1 VAVDRTAVDLAAAEG
16 DRRAGMVARALE
28 KLSFHLSGVQLGITV
43 ASLVLGFV
51 AEPTIA
57 RALRAPLESFLTAG
71 TAETVSV
78 VIALAIATVVQMV
91 VGELIPKAVSVSRP
105 MQTARSLALPMVGY
119 MRLFAP
125 VIRLFV
131 GVADRAVRLLGIEP
145 TEALSTVRSRQEL
158 VSVVRTSRT
167 EGTLDEA
174 EADLLT
180 RAFRFGDKSAADALT
195 PRPDVR
201 TLGVDELGGALLEQS
216 NATGLSRFPVIATDL
231 DDIVG
236 VVHVKSLIDVPF
248 EQRATVPVRDLM
260 VEPFVVPESRD
271 LGHLLLEMRERRAQ
285 IAVVLDEYGGT
296 AGIVTLEDL
305 LEEIVGEIED
315 EYDPTRRVTRPLG
328 RTLLVPGGLHR
339 DEVTDVVGLELPDG
353 DYETL
358 AGFLLDRLGH
368 IPVVGEE
375 VEHAGW
381 RFAVVA
387 MDRRR
392 IETVQVVR
400 PAPAPPE
407 DAS

>member
-1 VAVDRTAVDLAAAEG
+1 
-16 DRRAGMVARALE
+16 MVSSALGR
-28 KLSFHLSGVQLGITV
+28 LSFHLSGVQLGITV

-57 RALRAPLESFLTAG
+57 RALRAPLEHAMSRS

-78 VIALAIATVVQMV
+78 VVALAIATVVQMV
-91 VGELIPKAVSVSRP
+91 VGELIPKAVAVSRP
-105 MQTARSLALPMVGY
+105 MQTAHSLAIPMVVY
-119 MRLFAP
+119 MRVSAP
-125 VIRLFV
+125 LVRLFG

-145 TEALSTVRSRQEL
+145 TEELSTVRSRQEL
-158 VSVVRTSRT
+158 VSLVRTSRT
-167 EGTLDEA
+167 EGTIDEN
-174 EADLLT
+174 EAVLLT

-201 TLGVDELGGALLEQS
+201 TLGVDDLGAALLEQS

-248 EQRATVPVRDLM
+248 EERSGVAMRDLM

-285 IAVVLDEYGGT
+285 MAVVLDEYGGT

-339 DEVTDVVGLELPDG
+339 DEVVDVLGLELPEG
-353 DYETL
+353 AYETL
-358 AGFLLDRLGH
+358 AGFLLDRFGH

-375 VEHAGW
+375 VEHEGW

-392 IETVQVVR
+392 IETVQAVR
-400 PAPAPPE
+400 PVPAPDEGSAP
-407 DAS
+407 